1 MLKYEFA
8 QPSSNG
14 DELVIKEEMLRWIL
28 NVDGTKISL
37 DSNKTRAGGRPAITF
52 YDPHL
57 SMPCV

>member
-1 MLKYEFA
+1 M
-8 QPSSNG
+8 
-14 DELVIKEEMLRWIL
+14 VIKEEMLRWIL